1 MQIQIELT
9 EESRDLLMRHF
20 KERTQLRDI
29 IERANRNEVAGVAIY
44 RFECDVQQATALL
57 EMARDHCPPA
67 VKDIEH
73 AIFAA
78 TAG

>member
-1 MQIQIELT
+1 MEIPIELT
-9 EESRDLLMRHF
+9 EESRELLMRHF
-20 KERTQLRDI
+20 KERTSLHGVLESATRK
-29 IERANRNEVAGVAIY
+29 ELAGVAVY
-44 RFECDVQQATALL
+44 AFELDGEQATELL

>member
-1 MQIQIELT
+1 MKIPIELT
-9 EESRDLLMRHF
+9 EESHELLKRHF
-20 KERTQLRDI
+20 KERTGLHEI
-29 IERANRNEVAGVAIY
+29 LERATRSEVAEVAVY
-44 RFECDVQQATALL
+44 SFECEPQQAEALL
-57 EMARDHCPPA
+57 NMARDHCPLA

>member
-29 IERANRNEVAGVAIY
+29 LERANRNDVGGVAVY
-44 RFECDVQQATALL
+44 GFECDVQQATALL

>member
-1 MQIQIELT
+1 MQVQIELT
-9 EESRDLLMRHF
+9 EESRELLMRHF
-20 KERTQLRDI
+20 KDRTPLH
-29 IERANRNEVAGVAIY
+29 EVRAHAQRNELAGVGVYA
-44 RFECDVQQATALL
+44 FECDVKQATELL

>member
-1 MQIQIELT
+1 MELT

-20 KERTQLRDI
+20 KERTPLHDI
-29 IERANRNEVAGVAIY
+29 LESAARREIAGVAIY
-44 RFECDVQQATALL
+44 AFECDVQQANELL
-57 EMARDHCPPA
+57 EMARNHCPPA

>member
-9 EESRDLLMRHF
+9 EGSRELLMRHF
-20 KERTQLRDI
+20 KERTQLHEI
-29 IERANRNEVAGVAIY
+29 LERANRNEVAGVAVY
-44 RFECDVQQATALL
+44 TFECNVQQAEALL